1 MAAPLQN
8 PDLKSIFPLQL
19 SAWTHCLNTYTGHP
33 VCGPKKERVLSTL
46 SACKH
51 KQTLHSLLLKDTS
64 CWVAAGIQPRGNH
77 LPLLSK
83 IYSCLHL
90 QIFYPLTGIKITKR
104 SSEFSRDQSSQ
115 PSMPEDKASLIYD
128 LWNTG
133 APQNPLSHL
142 PPPSHTHTIPWS
154 YSMTSRRLIYLSKSL
169 LGSVKPQSSGR
180 ARKPHSLEQRW
191 EEGEE

>member
-1 MAAPLQN
+1 M
-8 PDLKSIFPLQL
+8 DS
-19 SAWTHCLNTYTGHP
+19 
-33 VCGPKKERVLSTL
+33 KKRVLSTL

-64 CWVAAGIQPRGNH
+64 CWVTAGIQPRGNH

-128 LWNTG
+128 LWNPG
-133 APQNPLSHL
+133 APQNPLSQA
-142 PPPSHTHTIPWS
+142 THTLFHDPIQWLAEDLS
-154 YSMTSRRLIYLSKSL
+154 TSQKACWALSS
-169 LGSVKPQSSGR
+169 PR
-180 ARKPHSLEQRW
+180 AQ
-191 EEGEE
+191 EGPGNHTA